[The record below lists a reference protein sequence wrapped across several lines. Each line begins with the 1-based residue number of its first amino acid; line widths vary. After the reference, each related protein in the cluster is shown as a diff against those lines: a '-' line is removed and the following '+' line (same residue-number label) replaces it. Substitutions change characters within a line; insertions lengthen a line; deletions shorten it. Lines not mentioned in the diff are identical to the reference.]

1 MRALYIGS
9 IGLVSSV
16 GHGYHVVFL
25 GFNTSLSQSPF
36 HPRLN
41 PELLRVTGKLSRKTD
56 IKLGGGGGGPR
67 GGGQPVIKKNILLRK
82 GVMLFIAFLPQCPSP
97 LKIQPMSM
105 KGTGNLLW
113 KLYELS

>member
-41 PELLRVTGKLSRKTD
+41 PGFLRVTGKLSRKTD
-56 IKLGGGGGGPR
+56 IKLGGRGGGGRAAGR
-67 GGGQPVIKKNILLRK
+67 GATCDKKEH
-82 GVMLFIAFLPQCPSP
+82 S
-97 LKIQPMSM
+97 S
-105 KGTGNLLW
+105 
-113 KLYELS
+113 

>member
-25 GFNTSLSQSPF
+25 GYNTSLSRSPF

-41 PELLRVTGKLSRKTD
+41 PGLLRVTGKLSRKTD
-56 IKLGGGGGGPR
+56 IKLKEGGGVG
-67 GGGQPVIKKNILLRK
+67 GGGQPVIKKEH
-82 GVMLFIAFLPQCPSP
+82 PS
-97 LKIQPMSM
+97 
-105 KGTGNLLW
+105 
-113 KLYELS
+113 

>member
-25 GFNTSLSQSPF
+25 GYNTSLSRSPF

-56 IKLGGGGGGPR
+56 IKLNGG

-82 GVMLFIAFLPQCPSP
+82 GGNALHRFSPTVPLPTQDP
-97 LKIQPMSM
+97 
-105 KGTGNLLW
+105 THE
-113 KLYELS
+113 YEGYEKFVVETE

>member
-16 GHGYHVVFL
+16 GRGYHVMFL

-41 PELLRVTGKLSRKTD
+41 PGFLRVTGKLSRKTD
-56 IKLGGGGGGPR
+56 LKLKGGGATCDKKRKSFLGLGGNALYR
-67 GGGQPVIKKNILLRK
+67 
-82 GVMLFIAFLPQCPSP
+82 FSP
-97 LKIQPMSM
+97 TVPFSIQDP
-105 KGTGNLLW
+105 THE
-113 KLYELS
+113 YEGYEIFVVETE

>member
-25 GFNTSLSQSPF
+25 GYNTSLSRSPF

-41 PELLRVTGKLSRKTD
+41 PGLLRVTGKLSRKTD
-56 IKLGGGGGGPR
+56 IKLKGGGGAGGR
-67 GGGQPVIKKNILLRK
+67 GTTCDKKKKILLRK
-82 GVMLFIAFLPQCPSP
+82 GGNALHRFSPKVPLPTQDP
-97 LKIQPMSM
+97 
-105 KGTGNLLW
+105 THE
-113 KLYELS
+113 YEGYEKFVVETE

>member
-16 GHGYHVVFL
+16 GHGYHVMFL
-25 GFNTSLSQSPF
+25 GYNTSLSRSPF

-56 IKLGGGGGGPR
+56 IKLNGGGMGEGAR

-82 GVMLFIAFLPQCPSP
+82 EGNALHRFSPTVPLPTQDP
-97 LKIQPMSM
+97 
-105 KGTGNLLW
+105 THE
-113 KLYELS
+113 YEGYEKFVVETE

>member
-56 IKLGGGGGGPR
+56 IKLGGGGGG
-67 GGGQPVIKKNILLRK
+67 QPVIKKNILLRK

>member
-41 PELLRVTGKLSRKTD
+41 PGFLRVTGKLSRKTD
-56 IKLGGGGGGPR
+56 IKLGGRGGGRGPR

-82 GVMLFIAFLPQCPSP
+82 GGNAPHRFSP
-97 LKIQPMSM
+97 TVPLTTQDP
-105 KGTGNLLW
+105 THE
-113 KLYELS
+113 YEGYEKFVVATE